1 MADQKKFLDYSGVSY
16 LWGKINEK
24 VNAEKARAEAAEAA
38 NAAAAKA
45 ASDAADALD
54 TKVGEIPSGYSEKTI
69 VEYINKKAEE
79 TLDAATGSS
88 GETAASV
95 AKDLA
100 DYKNEVN
107 PQLEDH
113 ESRLDVIEGKDYLIK
128 STKTAKEI
136 EDAIGAN
143 STEIARVN
151 GVLVNAIE
159 NNAEGLDSIKE
170 LAAWIED
177 HGSDAA
183 GYASAISALEEKVDT
198 GDKKVSAYVSD
209 AIDAKTGITGQT
221 VKAYVDGTFA
231 TDDELGAISDKLGT
245 IPTGKTV
252 VTLINESKAASNTY
266 ADGLFANINALS
278 NTEIQAAI
286 EAANA

>member
-151 GVLVNAIE
+151 SVLVNAIE

-170 LAAWIED
+170 LATWIED

-231 TDDELGAISDKLGT
+231 TDDELGAVSDKLGT

-252 VTLINESKAASNTY
+252 VTLINESKTASNAY

>member
-1 MADQKKFLDYSGVSY
+1 MTDQKKFLDYSGVSY

-79 TLDAATGSS
+79 TLDAATGNS

-100 DYKNEVN
+100 DYKAAVD

-113 ESRLDVIEGKDYLIK
+113 ESRLDVIESKDYLIK
-128 STKTAKEI
+128 STKTAQEI

-209 AIDAKTGITGQT
+209 AIDAKTGITDQT
-221 VKAYVDGTFA
+221 VKAYVDSTFA
-231 TDDELGAISDKLGT
+231 TDDELDAVSDKLGT

-252 VTLINESKAASNTY
+252 VTLIDESKAASNTY

-286 EAANA
+286 DAANA

>member
-16 LWGKINEK
+16 LWSKINEK
-24 VNAEKARAEAAEAA
+24 VE
-38 NAAAAKA
+38 AAKA
-45 ASDAADALD
+45 ANADAVEALN

-128 STKTAKEI
+128 ATQTAQQI

-143 STEIARVN
+143 TTEIARVN
-151 GVLVNAIE
+151 GVLVDAIE

-183 GYASAISALEEKVDT
+183 GYASAISALEQKVDT

-221 VKAYVDGTFA
+221 VKAYVDSTFA
-231 TDDELGAISDKLGT
+231 KDDELDAVVNKLGT

-252 VTLINESKAASNTY
+252 VTLIDESKAASNTY
-266 ADGLFANINALS
+266 ADGLFANIKALS

-286 EAANA
+286 DAANA

>member
-45 ASDAADALD
+45 ASDAADALS
-54 TKVGEIPSGYSEKTI
+54 TKVGEIPSSYSEKTI

-79 TLDAATGSS
+79 TLDAATGNS

-95 AKDLA
+95 AQDLA
-100 DYKNEVN
+100 DYKALVD
-107 PQLEDH
+107 PQLKDH
-113 ESRLDVIEGKDYLIK
+113 EDRLDVIEGKDYLIK

-143 STEIARVN
+143 ATEIARVN

-198 GDKKVSAYVSD
+198 GDKKVSEYVSD

-231 TDDELGAISDKLGT
+231 TDDELGAVSNKLGT

-252 VTLINESKAASNTY
+252 VTLIDESKTASNTY
-266 ADGLFANINALS
+266 ADGLFANIKALS

-286 EAANA
+286 DAANA

>member
-69 VEYINKKAEE
+69 IEYINKKAEE

-143 STEIARVN
+143 TTEIARVN

-198 GDKKVSAYVSD
+198 GDKKVSEYVSD

-221 VKAYVDGTFA
+221 VKAYVDSTFA
-231 TDDELGAISDKLGT
+231 TDDELGAVSDKLGT

-252 VTLINESKAASNTY
+252 VTLINESKTASNTY

-286 EAANA
+286 DAANA